1 MAKDFK
7 IDPETGEV
15 KYAPSALTLLRKL
28 NDKEFNEFFRKSI
41 KEEMDD
47 PELKRLHRQFNKI
60 KKELADLVRQK
71 YLPKK

>member
-28 NDKEFNEFFRKSI
+28 NDKDFNEFFRKAI
-41 KEEMDD
+41 KEELDD
-47 PELKRLHRQFNKI
+47 PELKRLHREFNKI
-60 KKELADLVRQK
+60 KKELANYVRK
-71 YLPKK
+71 EYLRNK